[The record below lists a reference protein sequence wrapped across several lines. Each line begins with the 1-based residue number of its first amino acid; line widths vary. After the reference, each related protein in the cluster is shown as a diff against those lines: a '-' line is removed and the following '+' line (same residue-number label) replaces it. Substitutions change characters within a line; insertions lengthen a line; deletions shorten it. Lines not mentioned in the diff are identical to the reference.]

1 MRALI
6 AALCALVLAAC
17 GNIPGVPDHTYFRMA
32 EPQPLPVSTTQVLSS
47 GVAGTMAANRSGL
60 QWQTVRHLALAW
72 VLTLPASIVLAG
84 SLFWVFRH
92 FA

>member
-32 EPQPLPVSTTQVLSS
+32 EPQPLPVSKAQVFNTPIVVNLF
-47 GVAGTMAANRSGL
+47 AADG
-60 QWQTVRHLALAW
+60 
-72 VLTLPASIVLAG
+72 
-84 SLFWVFRH
+84 
-92 FA
+92 